1 MRLNS
6 SLSQKLQ
13 DEDLSEETVTESNNV
28 LLSPEI
34 ILDKI
39 IRDDFSFPIDNEDIL
54 FTLTFN
60 PSIYK
65 ENVGNLISKMAV
77 IKELSY
83 VNLDDFAKVLAILGI
98 KGLNIFSINK
108 NLEETR
114 TFIRN
119 NGCYMRYTE
128 IKPNDF
134 ISILKLNKADF
145 SDYNINTLYILRSGG
160 FI

>member
-13 DEDLSEETVTESNNV
+13 DEALSEETVTESNNV

-108 NLEETR
+108 NLE
-114 TFIRN
+114 
-119 NGCYMRYTE
+119 
-128 IKPNDF
+128 
-134 ISILKLNKADF
+134 
-145 SDYNINTLYILRSGG
+145 
-160 FI
+160 